1 MNSHNIISLIHIIIF
16 GGLFLYVGIRR
27 DKVSNWLFT
36 LLLYLGIILFFYQLY
51 KVYSKVKA
59 GKSYWIYVLHIVIIA
74 PLLVWVGYN
83 GKNTSRKYFESL
95 LILGFASI
103 GYHGYYLFQ

>member
-1 MNSHNIISLIHIIIF
+1 MNVHTIISLFHILIF
-16 GGLFLYVGIRR
+16 GTLFLYVGIKR
-27 DKVSNWLFT
+27 DKIQKWLFT
-36 LLLYLGIILFFYQLY
+36 LLFYLGIVVFFYHIY
-51 KVYSKVKA
+51 KVYSKVKT
-59 GKSYWIYVLHIVIIA
+59 GKSYWIYLLHIIIIA

-83 GKNTSRKYFESL
+83 GKNTSRKYFEIL